1 MTYKIPDEDTVADSI
16 LIVIHKN
23 PQVKSQGELTYLVR
37 KQLSAT
43 DPEYKVSG
51 ERIRRIG
58 INRKI
63 IGVAIDYNTLKA
75 SKTHEYCPV
84 CRNSMVTVKNR
95 TLDGD
100 VIEMRRKCSV
110 CPYSMGSNPT
120 VPGRYCFT
128 KRR

>member
-75 SKTHEYCPV
+75 SKTHEYCPRV
-84 CRNSMVTVKNR
+84 QELHGYREKQDT
-95 TLDGD
+95 
-100 VIEMRRKCSV
+100 
-110 CPYSMGSNPT
+110 
-120 VPGRYCFT
+120 
-128 KRR
+128 